1 VSADG
6 TDLPD
11 NKCFDVTTSY
21 GQCESECKDEKLSNG
36 ANWLCYQDAKNQ
48 AIWGGDTYWKKLLGA
63 NSVGCDS
70 TKNDDDK
77 KQCTTLDLLKE
88 NADGEA
94 LAKATG
100 FCPGKEPN
108 EPTNTQLVNW
118 FFDCD
123 KYPFDEELSLLE
135 YARCMKEPDCPEK
148 NADEKE
154 DEEENIIIE
163 NNTEENKTE
172 ENNNIEKNNNIE
184 NNEKE
189 DGKPFFTSDQIYD
202 MLMAGATMEQIK
214 EIAQYG

>member
-1 VSADG
+1 M
-6 TDLPD
+6 
-11 NKCFDVTTSY
+11 TTSY

-63 NSVGCDS
+63 NSVQC
-70 TKNDDDK
+70 DDDND
-77 KQCTTLDLLKE
+77 KQCTTLDLLKK
-88 NADGEA
+88 NADGDA

-100 FCPGKEPN
+100 FCPGKELLT
-108 EPTNTQLVNW
+108 EDHRELVDW

-172 ENNNIEKNNNIE
+172 ENKIIE
-184 NNEKE
+184 NKE
-189 DGKPFFTSDQIYD
+189 DGEPFFTSDEILE
-202 MLMAGATMEQIK
+202 MFRAGYSFDEIKQLEQM
-214 EIAQYG
+214 G

>member
-6 TDLPD
+6 TELK

-21 GQCESECKDEKLSNG
+21 GQCEPECKDEKLSNG

-48 AIWGGDTYWKKLLGA
+48 AIWGDDSDCTEDDPVSCTYWKKLLGG
-63 NSVGCDS
+63 NSVSC
-70 TKNDDDK
+70 DDDDTVG
-77 KQCTTLDLLKE
+77 QCTTLDLLKK

-100 FCPGKEPN
+100 FCK
-108 EPTNTQLVNW
+108 EPTNSELVDW

-135 YARCMKEPDCPEK
+135 YARCMKEPDCPE
-148 NADEKE
+148 NFTDSVDELPAE
-154 DEEENIIIE
+154 QE
-163 NNTEENKTE
+163 NNTDNN
-172 ENNNIEKNNNIE
+172 NNNIENNNNIIKLE

-189 DGKPFFTSDQIYD
+189 DGEPFFTSAEILNMVQAGFTYDQIKA
-202 MLMAGATMEQIK
+202 LEQM
-214 EIAQYG
+214 G

>member
-1 VSADG
+1 M
-6 TDLPD
+6 
-11 NKCFDVTTSY
+11 TTSY
-21 GQCESECKDEKLSNG
+21 GQCEPKCKDELLSNG

-63 NSVGCDS
+63 NSVSC
-70 TKNDDDK
+70 DDDDTPG
-77 KQCTTLDLLKE
+77 QCTTLDLLKE
-88 NADGEA
+88 NADGDA

-100 FCPGKEPN
+100 FCPGKELAPGK
-108 EPTNTQLVNW
+108 EPSRELVDW

-172 ENNNIEKNNNIE
+172 ENKIIE
-184 NNEKE
+184 NKE
-189 DGKPFFTSDQIYD
+189 DGEPFFTSAQIYD
-202 MLMAGATMEQIK
+202 MIMAGATMDQIK
-214 EIAQYG
+214 EAAQYG

>member
-1 VSADG
+1 MSADG
-6 TDLPD
+6 IDLKA

-63 NSVGCDS
+63 NSVQC
-70 TKNDDDK
+70 DDDND
-77 KQCTTLDLLKE
+77 KQCTTLDLLKK

-94 LAKATG
+94 LATATG
-100 FCPGKEPN
+100 FCPDKELV
-108 EPTNTQLVNW
+108 EPDTELVNW

-172 ENNNIEKNNNIE
+172 ENNNIEKNNKI
-184 NNEKE
+184 EKE
-189 DGKPFFTSDQIYD
+189 DGEPFFTSAQIYD
-202 MLMAGATMEQIK
+202 MIMAGATMDQIK
-214 EIAQYG
+214 EAAQYG